1 MVGWI
6 YFFII
11 IFANSIGAVSGMG
24 GGVIIKPL
32 FDTLGF
38 HDVLSISFYST
49 VAVLSMSIVSTIR
62 QAQNGI
68 KINWSFALW
77 LSFGSVLGG
86 IFGSL
91 GLDKLVGI
99 MPSEKIVS
107 LVQIVLIVATLLF
120 SYAYSKKHWRGY
132 QLNSTISIL
141 GCGLFLG
148 AIASFLGIGGG
159 PLNVALLMMLFQ
171 VPIKDATV
179 YSIITILF
187 SQLSKVITISVSTGF
202 SQFDLSLL
210 MYIIPAGIIGGF
222 LGAYLSKIVSS
233 EKVTTIYQFV
243 IIGVV
248 LVNFYNAY
256 KLFL

>member
-1 MVGWI
+1 MIGWV

-11 IFANSIGAVSGMG
+11 IFANSIGAISGMG

-32 FDTLGF
+32 FDMLGY

-49 VAVLSMSIVSTIR
+49 VAVLSMSLVSTAR
-62 QAQNGI
+62 QVQNGI
-68 KINWSFALW
+68 KISWPFALS
-77 LSFGSVLGG
+77 LSLGSVLGG
-86 IFGSL
+86 ILGSL
-91 GLDKLVGI
+91 GLDKLVSI

-107 LVQIVLIVATLLF
+107 LIQIILIVSTLIF
-120 SYAYSKKHWRGY
+120 SYAYSKSQWKSYHFKS
-132 QLNSTISIL
+132 LLSIIL
-141 GCGLFLG
+141 CGVFLG

-159 PLNVALLMMLFQ
+159 PLNVALLMMLFS

-187 SQLSKVITISVSTGF
+187 SQLSKIITIQLSTDF
-202 SQFDLSLL
+202 SHFDLSLL
-210 MYIIPAGIIGGF
+210 VYIIPAGMIGGL
-222 LGAYLSKIVSS
+222 LGAYLSKKVSS
-233 EKVTTIYQFV
+233 EKVTMIYQFV
-243 IIGVV
+243 ILAVL

>member
-11 IFANSIGAVSGMG
+11 IFANSIGAISGMG

-86 IFGSL
+86 ILGSL
-91 GLDKLVGI
+91 GLDKLVSLLS
-99 MPSEKIVS
+99 SEKIVS
-107 LVQIVLIVATLLF
+107 LIQIILIMATLIF
-120 SYAYSKKHWRGY
+120 SYLYSKNQWKGQHLTGVFP
-132 QLNSTISIL
+132 IL
-141 GCGLFLG
+141 ICGLFLG

-159 PLNVALLMMLFQ
+159 PLNVAMLMLLFGI
-171 VPIKDATV
+171 PIKNATV
-179 YSIITILF
+179 YSIVTILF
-187 SQLSKVITISVSTGF
+187 SQLSKIVTIQFSTGF
-202 SQFDLSLL
+202 SHFDLNLL
-210 MYIIPAGIIGGF
+210 IYIIPAGIIGGF
-222 LGAYLSKIVSS
+222 LGAYLSKRVSS

-243 IIGVV
+243 IIGVL
-248 LVNFYNAY
+248 LVNCYNAY